1 MGIKYVP
8 KGSYDEGGAGIVNR
22 KNTGGYDEGGA
33 GIVNRKNTGGYDEGG
48 LTNPNGLTTKARA
61 NASKTDLGGKK
72 AIVTRD
78 KKVGGNLSRGN
89 PKFKYPLHNEDA
101 YPARLKFSL
110 FEVKAYTIDP
120 KKAAQIYDIPLLGI
134 GGKKIAE
141 EETTDNTGGYDEA
154 GLTNP
159 NGKVDQS
166 RTKKVGGTGGYDEAG
181 LTNPNGRTGKVD
193 QSRKKSKEQEAS
205 FDAAAGAPSS
215 TNVKTRRVPGAPQI
229 QLQFPASLQFA
240 DAVNY
245 GTGNLGPMGSVALA
259 GANSGS
265 TLLQSVGGAIE
276 EGVES
281 IFGLIKGSISGAA
294 AQVAAARV
302 NQFIPN
308 EGIRT
313 AISSA
318 IQTTINPGTRTLF
331 QAPAIRNFSFTFKLI
346 ATSMAEANQIENI
359 VNTFRTE
366 MYPESIDIGSGIP
379 AGYKFPNLFKIEFE
393 LAGAEMKVPNI
404 LFCYLRSAQTS
415 YNSGTSGVFHTDGQP
430 TEVELTL
437 AFQEYRALSRQDIEE
452 GF

>member
-1 MGIKYVP
+1 MKYVP
-8 KGSYDEGGAGIVNR
+8 TRPISPDSYDPRGRNQIP
-22 KNTGGYDEGGA
+22 
-33 GIVNRKNTGGYDEGG
+33 
-48 LTNPNGLTTKARA
+48 TNPNGTTTKARKDTD
-61 NASKTDLGGKK
+61 KTNLGGKT
-72 AIVTRD
+72 AVVTKSNR
-78 KKVGGNLSRGN
+78 VGGNLGRGN
-89 PKFKYPLHNEDA
+89 PKFKYPLHNEEA

-134 GGKKIAE
+134 GGKDIDLQDIDDADNISLD
-141 EETTDNTGGYDEA
+141 TTA
-154 GLTNP
+154 A
-159 NGKVDQS
+159 VDQS
-166 RTKKVGGTGGYDEAG
+166 RTKNVGGRSSDAFRTLQNINAKTEE
-181 LTNPNGRTGKVD
+181 LTA
-193 QSRKKSKEQEAS
+193 RKKSKEQEAT
-205 FDAAAGAPSS
+205 FDAAAGAPAS

-245 GTGNLGPMGSVALA
+245 STGNLGPMGSVALA
-259 GANSGS
+259 GANSGN
-265 TLLQSVGGAIE
+265 TLLRSIGGAIE

-302 NQFIPN
+302 NQFIPS

-331 QAPAIRNFSFTFKLI
+331 LAPAIRNFSFTFKLI

-404 LFCYLRSAQTS
+404 LFCYLRSAQTA

>member
-1 MGIKYVP
+1 MKYVP
-8 KGSYDEGGAGIVNR
+8 KHSYDEGGAGIVN
-22 KNTGGYDEGGA
+22 
-33 GIVNRKNTGGYDEGG
+33 
-48 LTNPNGLTTKARA
+48 PNGLTTEARA
-61 NASKTDLGGKK
+61 TADKTVLGGKQ
-72 AIVTRD
+72 AIITNN
-78 KKVGGNLSRGN
+78 KKIGNHLSRGN
-89 PKFKYPLHNEDA
+89 PKFKYPLHNEEA

-110 FEVKAYTIDP
+110 FEVNAYTIDP
-120 KKAAQIYDIPLLGI
+120 KKAAQIYDVPLLGI
-134 GGKKIAE
+134 GGGKIKVSDGSSANE
-141 EETTDNTGGYDEA
+141 NPDATDPRGRNQIP
-154 GLTNP
+154 TNAID
-159 NGKVDQS
+159 GS
-166 RTKKVGGTGGYDEAG
+166 RTKKIGGDNTKTEEIVA
-181 LTNPNGRTGKVD
+181 RTKA
-193 QSRKKSKEQEAS
+193 KKQEAT

-215 TNVKTRRVPGAPQI
+215 TNVKTRRIPGAPQI

-240 DAVNY
+240 DAINY
-245 GTGNLGPMGSVALA
+245 GTGNLGPMGSVALS
-259 GANSGS
+259 GANSGN
-265 TLLQSVGGAIE
+265 TLLNSVGGAIE

-318 IQTTINPGTRTLF
+318 IQTTINPGTRTMF

-346 ATSMAEANQIENI
+346 ATSMAEADQIENI

-404 LFCYLRSAQTS
+404 LFCYLRSAQTA

>member
-8 KGSYDEGGAGIVNR
+8 KGS
-22 KNTGGYDEGGA
+22 YDEGGA

-61 NASKTDLGGKK
+61 NESKTDLGGKK

-78 KKVGGNLSRGN
+78 KNVGGNLSRGN

-110 FEVKAYTIDP
+110 FEVKAYTIDA

-134 GGKKIAE
+134 GGKRIPR
-141 EETTDNTGGYDEA
+141 EETTEHQQAVASLNDKEGI
-154 GLTNP
+154 
-159 NGKVDQS
+159 KIDQT
-166 RTKKVGGTGGYDEAG
+166 RTKKVGGESLGAFGGSTGDTKTEEIIA
-181 LTNPNGRTGKVD
+181 
-193 QSRKKSKEQEAS
+193 RKKSKEQEAS

-229 QLQFPASLQFA
+229 QLQFPPSLQFS
-240 DAVNY
+240 DVVNY

-318 IQTTINPGTRTLF
+318 IQTTVNPGTRTLF
-331 QAPAIRNFSFTFKLI
+331 QAPAIRHFSFTFKLI

-404 LFCYLRSAQTS
+404 LFCYLRSAQTT

>member
-1 MGIKYVP
+1 MSIKYVP
-8 KGSYDEGGAGIVNR
+8 KPPKNTGSYDEA
-22 KNTGGYDEGGA
+22 
-33 GIVNRKNTGGYDEGG
+33 G

-61 NASKTDLGGKK
+61 NESKTDLGGKK

-110 FEVKAYTIDP
+110 FEVKAYTIDS

-134 GGKKIAE
+134 GGKAVNLNTAEIA
-141 EETTDNTGGYDEA
+141 TDNTGGYDE
-154 GLTNP
+154 G
-159 NGKVDQS
+159 
-166 RTKKVGGTGGYDEAG
+166 G

-193 QSRKKSKEQEAS
+193 QTRTKTVGGESLGAFGGSTGDTKTEEIIARKKSKEQEAS

-245 GTGNLGPMGSVALA
+245 STGNLGPMGSVALA

-294 AQVAAARV
+294 AQVAAARI

-318 IQTTINPGTRTLF
+318 IQTTVNPGTRTLF

>member
-1 MGIKYVP
+1 MKYVP
-8 KGSYDEGGAGIVNR
+8 SRPANPDATDPRGRNQIP
-22 KNTGGYDEGGA
+22 
-33 GIVNRKNTGGYDEGG
+33 
-48 LTNPNGLTTKARA
+48 TNPNGTTTQARA
-61 NASKTDLGGKK
+61 NADKTDLGGKK
-72 AIVTRD
+72 AIITQD

-110 FEVKAYTIDP
+110 FEVNAYTIDP
-120 KKAAQIYDIPLLGI
+120 KKAAAIYDIPLLGI
-134 GGKKIAE
+134 GGDIIKVSDGSSANE
-141 EETTDNTGGYDEA
+141 NQDAMNEA
-154 GLTNP
+154 SGRTNAID
-159 NGKVDQS
+159 GS
-166 RTKKVGGTGGYDEAG
+166 RTKKIGGDIAKTEEIVA
-181 LTNPNGRTGKVD
+181 RTKA
-193 QSRKKSKEQEAS
+193 KKQEAT

-259 GANSGS
+259 GANNGN
-265 TLLQSVGGAIE
+265 TLLSSIGGAIE

-346 ATSMAEANQIENI
+346 ATSMAEADQIENI

-393 LAGAEMKVPNI
+393 LAGTEMKVPDI